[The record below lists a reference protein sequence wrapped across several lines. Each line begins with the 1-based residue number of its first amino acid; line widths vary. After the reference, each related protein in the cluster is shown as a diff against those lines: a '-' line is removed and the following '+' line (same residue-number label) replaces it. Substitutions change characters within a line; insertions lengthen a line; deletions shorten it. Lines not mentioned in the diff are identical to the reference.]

1 MDVVKASL
9 VCFSLLFWL
18 AGLATLSLGLWARL
32 ALSLYLEELTTG
44 DYSSAP
50 YVLLAAGAA
59 VTAWGFLGC
68 FSAATGNPR
77 LLRVYG
83 LFQVAVLVAG
93 LAAGLSGLFYRRD
106 IAEGFRHGLA
116 RALRLYGD
124 DDAKSAAMD
133 GLQRALD
140 CCGVDGFQD
149 WLPAPWSR
157 GRLNNGSVPES
168 CCVRRRGCRSDPVI
182 GIALACKTPTA
193 RGTTPADGT
202 QRTKEVQGAEDG
214 GVENDGGATSCPGS
228 ARHPLETWPGRP
240 HLKQVMG
247 AFHGEETTSC
257 FHPTSV
263 LAR

>member
-18 AGLATLSLGLWARL
+18 SGLATLSLGLWARL
-32 ALSLYLEELTTG
+32 ALSIYLEELTTG

-168 CCVRRRGCRSDPVI
+168 CCVRRRGCRSDPVGPAGEGIFPDGCFTKLVDLVSDNLFYIACGALGLAFTQII
-182 GIALACKTPTA
+182 GIALAC
-193 RGTTPADGT
+193 
-202 QRTKEVQGAEDG
+202 
-214 GVENDGGATSCPGS
+214 
-228 ARHPLETWPGRP
+228 
-240 HLKQVMG
+240 
-247 AFHGEETTSC
+247 
-257 FHPTSV
+257 V
-263 LAR
+263 LAARIEAGPGPEGDRDTLS